1 MPHPTPEE
9 QQAID
14 IALSSGNKI
23 QAIKIHRGA
32 TGSDLRDAKDA
43 VEARLAELQKLH
55 PGRYVQKSS
64 GCLGLIAV
72 LLSLSA
78 LAGVIVWRC
87 LPA

>member
-14 IALSSGNKI
+14 IALSNGNKI

-32 TGSDLRDAKDA
+32 TGGDLSESKEA
-43 VEARLAELQKLH
+43 VEARLSELQKLH
-55 PGRYVQKSS
+55 PGRYVRKSS
-64 GCLGLIAV
+64 GCLGLAAV
-72 LLSLSA
+72 LISLSA